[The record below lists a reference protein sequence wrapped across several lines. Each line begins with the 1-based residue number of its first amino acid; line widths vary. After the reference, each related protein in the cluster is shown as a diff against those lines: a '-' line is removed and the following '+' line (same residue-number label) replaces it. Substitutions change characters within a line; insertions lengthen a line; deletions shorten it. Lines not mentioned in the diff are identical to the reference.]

1 MKLLIT
7 LAFSVLILGCGGQTP
22 QAESITEDVQPAES
36 YENWVEWAEESGS
49 GLWEDGTHRFSLS
62 RSQVYGG
69 SEFPPFYNVEGFSI
83 KSGVMY
89 VADPSD
95 NSLKAVDVASGE
107 QLWKA
112 GEQGEGPGHFNG
124 ISEVAAG
131 DSCIAV
137 CDMGNNRIALLN
149 LQGEFQ
155 AYITIQCPFDVMW
168 NEDTLYA
175 LSLAE
180 SAPLNIY
187 SSRGDFIRSCG
198 ELPEELDFL
207 AYSNRHLHGMV
218 AEDGSVLV
226 ISRFVPGIWKIDP
239 LTGTT
244 ELFAETAFPQGEM
257 HNDLQSGGFMVLCR
271 DIFQGPDGVINVILP
286 VFTENGGR
294 LSDGGEIMELTAVHR
309 YDQSGEYLDSWVIE
323 GTAGIA
329 LMHDGKLYTA
339 DRYAIGTV
347 IAWDVI
353 R

>member
-22 QAESITEDVQPAES
+22 QGESAAEDAQPTES
-36 YENWVEWAEESGS
+36 YENWVEWAEQSGS
-49 GLWEDGTHRFSLS
+49 GLWEDGSHRFSLS

-69 SEFPPFYNVEGFSI
+69 SDLPPFYNVEGFSI
-83 KSGVMY
+83 ISGVLY

-95 NSLKAVDVASGE
+95 NSLAAVDVASGE

-124 ISEVAAG
+124 VGEVAAG
-131 DSCIAV
+131 DSIIAV
-137 CDMGNNRIALLN
+137 CDMGNNRIALLSFE
-149 LQGEFQ
+149 GEFL
-155 AYITIQCPFDVMW
+155 AYIPIQCPFDVMW

-180 SAPLNIY
+180 NAPLNIY
-187 SSRGDFIRSCG
+187 TSQGEFIRSCG

-207 AYSNRHLHGMV
+207 AYINRHLHGMV

-226 ISRFVPGIWKIDP
+226 ISRFAPGIWKIDP
-239 LTGTT
+239 FTGTT

-271 DIFQGPDGVINVILP
+271 DIFTGPDGMINVILP
-286 VFTENGGR
+286 VFTEDGGR
-294 LSDGGEIMELTAVHR
+294 LSDGGEMMELTAVHR
-309 YDQSGEYLDSWVIE
+309 YDQSGEYLDSWVME
-323 GTAGIA
+323 GTVGIA
-329 LMHDGKLYTA
+329 MMHEGRLYTA
-339 DRYAIGTV
+339 DRYADGVV
-347 IAWDVI
+347 IAWDVM